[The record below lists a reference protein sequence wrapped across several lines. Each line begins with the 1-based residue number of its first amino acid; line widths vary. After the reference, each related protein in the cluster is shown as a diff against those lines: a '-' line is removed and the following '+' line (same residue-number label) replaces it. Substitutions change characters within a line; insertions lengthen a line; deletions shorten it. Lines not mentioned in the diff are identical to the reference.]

1 MLHAYDYP
9 LLPAKKSGRGRV
21 TADKRQARHMSKYLE
36 VG

>member
-21 TADKRQARHMSKYLE
+21 TADKRTGSAYE
-36 VG
+36 